1 MGWNSNPREACM
13 PAGFQDRSLKRSDT
27 HPKLLSNYINNL
39 ALGLVPHFAFLLFAL
54 YADVAVFAELF
65 DTHCY

>member
-1 MGWNSNPREACM
+1 MVWDSIPREACT
-13 PAGFQDRSLKRSDT
+13 PAGFQDRSLQRSDT